1 MALSP
6 LNILI
11 YIINIVV
18 LYLLLRVL
26 LYKPIRKFLDKR
38 EQKIQAQLTDAEETQ
53 KKAHALLEQY
63 QAQLAQ
69 AEEEAKKITQE
80 GTVRASETASQLIAD
95 AKQQAEEILAA
106 ARAKEQE
113 EQKRALREMRTQ
125 IANMAVDLAAQILKR
140 EVRQEDNRMLID
152 AFFQE
157 RE

>member
-6 LNILI
+6 LNILMH
-11 YIINIVV
+11 IINIVV

-38 EQKIQAQLTDAEETQ
+38 EQKIRTQLEDAEETS
-53 KKAHALLEQY
+53 KKAQALLEQY
-63 QAQLAQ
+63 QAQLAE
-69 AEEEAKKITQE
+69 AEEQAKQITQE
-80 GTVRASETASQLIAD
+80 GTARAQQAASKLNAD

-113 EQKRALREMRTQ
+113 EQKRAVREMRAQ
-125 IANMAVDLAAQILKR
+125 IANMSVDLAAQILKR
-140 EVRQEDNRMLID
+140 EVRQEDNRTLID

>member
-38 EQKIQAQLTDAEETQ
+38 EQKIQAQLTDAEEAQ

-80 GTVRASETASQLIAD
+80 GTVRAAEAASQLIAD
-95 AKQQAEEILAA
+95 ARQQAEEILAA

-125 IANMAVDLAAQILKR
+125 IANMAVDLAAQVLKR
-140 EVRQEDNRMLID
+140 EVRLEDNRMLID

>member
-38 EQKIQAQLTDAEETQ
+38 EQKIQAQLTDAEEAK

-63 QAQLAQ
+63 QRQLAQ

-80 GTVRASETASQLIAD
+80 GTVALLKRFHLIAD
-95 AKQQAEEILAA
+95 ARQQA
-106 ARAKEQE
+106 RK
-113 EQKRALREMRTQ
+113 
-125 IANMAVDLAAQILKR
+125 
-140 EVRQEDNRMLID
+140 
-152 AFFQE
+152 F
-157 RE
+157 